1 MQIANDFATRRVEDL
16 AYPCDDAPHRTRML
30 ARMRSIVV
38 AALIAACGRAAPAT
52 EAAPAPAIAAPA
64 ADAATSYAGRPIAPT
79 MSYLGA
85 GWLDRDDR
93 IERERPD
100 DVVAAL
106 HLTPGMVVADIG
118 AGSGYFSVRLA
129 RAVGAS
135 GVVIATDVQP
145 EMLALVTK
153 RMATTGLANIEPR
166 LVTPDDA
173 GLAPGSIDLALLVD
187 VYHELADP
195 RGVMA
200 GIRRGLRP
208 RGRLVLVEYRGEDPK
223 VAIKPEHRMTLA
235 QIKRELE
242 PLGFA
247 VVAVHE
253 DLVDQRI
260 VELVRDDAPPA
271 R

>member
-1 MQIANDFATRRVEDL
+1 MQNANDFATHRVEDL
-16 AYPCDDAPHRTRML
+16 AYPPDDAAHRTRMP
-30 ARMRSIVV
+30 ARMRWIVV
-38 AALIAACGRAAPAT
+38 AALVAACGRAAPAT
-52 EAAPAPAIAAPA
+52 EAAPAPAIASPA

-106 HLTPGMVVADIG
+106 RLKPGMVVADIG

-129 RAVGAS
+129 RAVGPS

-145 EMLALVTK
+145 EMLALITK

-166 LVTPDDA
+166 LVKPDDA

-195 RGVMA
+195 AAILRGVRA
-200 GIRRGLRP
+200 ALKPG
-208 RGRLVLVEYRGEDPK
+208 GRLVLVEYRAEDPD
-223 VAIKPEHRMTLA
+223 VPIKPEHTMTLA
-235 QIKRELE
+235 QIRAELGPLGFRELE
-242 PLGFA
+242 
-247 VVAVHE
+247 
-253 DLVDQRI
+253 DLEFLPDQRI
-260 VELVRDDAPPA
+260 VIFTPAP
-271 R
+271 